1 MSVEV
6 DPVFGCHIHT
16 GRLDRDGYGY
26 HGSSR
31 AHIVAWTRLHG
42 AGPAGLVLDHL
53 CRRRACC
60 APHHLEAVTQSENE
74 MRKGWGYRARR
85 KACPRGHE
93 LATNAILTPE
103 GGRVC
108 RTCNR
113 DAAGAQP

>member
-1 MSVEV
+1 M

-42 AGPAGLVLDHL
+42 AVPAGLVLDHL

-113 DAAGAQP
+113 DAADAQP